1 MNGFISGGYVFTS
14 KTNKALVNLSV
25 QEERLNAVGKCYT
38 NIMTLQD
45 NLPCDLSKMIGKNYV
60 IDVRY
65 GNNGSGFA
73 TSFYEITK

>member
-1 MNGFISGGYVFTS
+1 MNGIISGGYVFTS
-14 KTNKALVNLSV
+14 KSNKTLVNLSV
-25 QEERLNAVGKCYT
+25 EEERLNAVGKCYT

-45 NLPCDLSKMIGKNYV
+45 NLPVPIADMVGKKYV

-73 TSFYEITK
+73 TSFYLVK

>member
-1 MNGFISGGYVFTS
+1 MNGIISGGYVFTS
-14 KTNKALVNLSV
+14 KTNKILVNLSV
-25 QEERLNAVGKCYT
+25 EEERLNAVGKCFT

-45 NLPCDLSKMIGKNYV
+45 NLPCDLGRMVGKKYV

-73 TSFYEITK
+73 TSFYELK